1 MAKVFLALPVDARL
15 RCIEM
20 CRAWRAFLADASLWE
35 HLNLSIGFF
44 SQNLLFAALLKAGA
58 QLMTL
63 DLTQRHVEDDERF
76 ENILRAA
83 RNLQKLR
90 MAGSSLCKVI
100 ESVRARLRAHPR
112 LQVFETGV
120 SAVRDLLEARR
131 MLNCDSPYKP
141 LRIRMLSVAVDSLE
155 NDAEKDAFL
164 GEVQSHVCLQKII
177 FGGPGLNTV
186 AFMNKLVDVA
196 VALRLLALRL
206 SNCYCTPDTTPTLTK
221 LITAG
226 WLRELE
232 LENITEEVQLFDD
245 DENARLFAKA
255 VCALS
260 LTKLLLRKVGL
271 LPAHVVQAAL
281 VANARG

>member
-1 MAKVFLALPVDARL
+1 MNAPIGQLLCHHFYRSLFFWLMLTRGRAVQVARAARVAVRPELARYTLAPLPRDVVAKIFLALPVDARL

-90 MAGSSLCKVI
+90 MASSSLCKVI

-164 GEVQSHVCLQKII
+164 GEVQSHVSAKNHIWRAGSQHGCIHEQA
-177 FGGPGLNTV
+177 GGCRCGTSSSCFATV
-186 AFMNKLVDVA
+186 
-196 VALRLLALRL
+196 
-206 SNCYCTPDTTPTLTK
+206 
-221 LITAG
+221 
-226 WLRELE
+226 E
-232 LENITEEVQLFDD
+232 
-245 DENARLFAKA
+245 
-255 VCALS
+255 
-260 LTKLLLRKVGL
+260 LLLHARHN
-271 LPAHVVQAAL
+271 PHAHQADYRRMA
-281 VANARG
+281 A